1 MTLPPTFHG
10 FADQSSFE
18 HGLTVVG
25 GVLVCAGA
33 YFVSLG
39 LLMGGVEVAV
49 SEAYE
54 ATALRR
60 QSATIAGIAC
70 FAYFSIAFI
79 FARGGPLLSFFF
91 YPSLSLIYGIP
102 FATWLIFGNTPKNIH
117 THRSFLF
124 SPTFVKDGVWMGTPG
139 IFTAFLIVGL
149 WMLLTDNDELRRW
162 ADTNLTEGFKEE
174 FIEEARRELER
185 KRSEGKRPG

>member
-1 MTLPPTFHG
+1 MTLPSTLHG
-10 FADQSSFE
+10 FADQSPIE

-25 GVLVCAGA
+25 GMLVCAGV
-33 YFVSLG
+33 YFMSLD

-60 QSATIAGIAC
+60 RSAAIAGVAC
-70 FAYFSIAFI
+70 FTYFSVAFI
-79 FARGGPLLSFFF
+79 FARGGPLLSFAF
-91 YPSLSLIYGIP
+91 YPLFIVIYSIPYSTFVLFEEVPGSLHTYG
-102 FATWLIFGNTPKNIH
+102 
-117 THRSFLF
+117 SFFL
-124 SPTFVKDGVWMGTPG
+124 SPTFIRDTVVMVLPG

-149 WMLLTDNDELRRW
+149 WMLLTDTDDLQEW
-162 ADTNLTEGFKEE
+162 ADTNLTEGLKEE
-174 FIEEARRELER
+174 FIEGAKRELER

>member
-79 FARGGPLLSFFF
+79 FARGGPLLSFFL
-91 YPSLSLIYGIP
+91 LSLPITYLWNTVRNMAN
-102 FATWLIFGNTPKNIH
+102 FWKYSEEYTYSQIFSIFSNIC
-117 THRSFLF
+117 
-124 SPTFVKDGVWMGTPG
+124 
-139 IFTAFLIVGL
+139 
-149 WMLLTDNDELRRW
+149 
-162 ADTNLTEGFKEE
+162 
-174 FIEEARRELER
+174 
-185 KRSEGKRPG
+185 